1 MATADDAVKIT
12 AGTVG
17 RVNHFLKTKPLDSKG
32 LHGIYGGWAG
42 IRTLGRVTPSIDFES
57 IPFDHSGT
65 SSPLPTS
72 TPLYPD
78 LHSRIPLYPHVPTSV
93 LLYPQVPTT
102 MLFRSPF
109 VSPCI
114 HKSY

>member
-72 TPLYPD
+72 LSKEDRRNHLGLPSTD
-78 LHSRIPLYPHVPTSV
+78 CSNRF
-93 LLYPQVPTT
+93 LLCLLQ
-102 MLFRSPF
+102 
-109 VSPCI
+109 
-114 HKSY
+114 

>member
-32 LHGIYGGWAG
+32 LQGIYGGRAG

-65 SSPLPTS
+65 SSPSPTS
-72 TPLYPD
+72 LSKEHRRNHLGLRQLTAATAFYSACYNNNQD
-78 LHSRIPLYPHVPTSV
+78 ITAS
-93 LLYPQVPTT
+93 Q
-102 MLFRSPF
+102 
-109 VSPCI
+109 
-114 HKSY
+114 